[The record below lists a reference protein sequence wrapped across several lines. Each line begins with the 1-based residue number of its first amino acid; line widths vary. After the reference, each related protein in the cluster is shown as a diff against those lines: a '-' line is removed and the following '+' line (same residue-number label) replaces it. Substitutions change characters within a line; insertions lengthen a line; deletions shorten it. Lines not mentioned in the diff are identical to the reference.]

1 MEDAHVA
8 ILLEEMRGHFRVFGE
23 AQQGTR
29 DQVTGL
35 AQSLQET
42 RDQVTGLAQSL
53 QETRDELGRKID
65 LLSADVAVLKADM
78 ADIKPRMA
86 RVEQHLG
93 LNGAPKASARKGRS
107 PRK

>member
-23 AQQGTR
+23 AQQG
-29 DQVTGL
+29 
-35 AQSLQET
+35 T